1 MQRDG
6 FITREEII
14 ERFNVGYINELIR
27 YSDKKY
33 PYQKAQIISK
43 GLIEE
48 FNVGRSA
55 MDAKVNHGG
64 IVDISEKTEVGDT
77 VQIPR
82 ELFEQFIA
90 IMEQAKKS

>member
-14 ERFNVGYINELIR
+14 ERFNVDYINELIR

-48 FNVGRSA
+48 FSA
-55 MDAKVNHGG
+55 SRPPMDTKVNHGG
-64 IVDISEKTEVGDT
+64 IVDISEKTEVSDT

-90 IMEQAKKS
+90 IIEQAKNS